1 MASHPQSNTEALS
14 GEGSISPLLHGLARL
29 RERAAKLGDDSLPL
43 VERMMAAAQAAE
55 RQITD
60 QKARIGYL
68 EGLSNTDELTGLLN
82 RRGFHQALG
91 ATLARAQRHGETGVL
106 VLCDLDRF
114 KAVNDR
120 LGHLAGDAVL
130 AAVAGQLRR
139 GTRRSDTMARIGGDE
154 FAILLTDTGREPA
167 GERLR
172 RLDTEINALKVDWK
186 GGPITVSASF
196 GLAAYDGDSTAQG
209 LLFLADRNLYT
220 RKHPQLIY
228 ADE

>member
-1 MASHPQSNTEALS
+1 M
-14 GEGSISPLLHGLARL
+14 
-29 RERAAKLGDDSLPL
+29 
-43 VERMMAAAQAAE
+43 
-55 RQITD
+55 
-60 QKARIGYL
+60 
-68 EGLSNTDELTGLLN
+68 TGLLN

-91 ATLARAQRHGETGVL
+91 AGLARAQRYGETGVL

-114 KAVNDR
+114 KAINDS

-154 FAILLTDTGREPA
+154 FAILLTDTGRDPA

-172 RLDTEINALKVDWK
+172 RLETEINALKVGWK

-196 GLAAYDGDSTAQG
+196 GLAAYDGSSTAQG
-209 LLFLADRNLYT
+209 LLFLADRDLYT
-220 RKHPQLIY
+220 RKRPQLIY